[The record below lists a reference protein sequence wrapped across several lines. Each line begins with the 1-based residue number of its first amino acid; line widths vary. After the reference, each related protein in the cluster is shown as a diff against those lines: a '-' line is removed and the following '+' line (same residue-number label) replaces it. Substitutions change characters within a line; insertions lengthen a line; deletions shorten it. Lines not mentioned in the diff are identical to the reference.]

1 MMLLQKWLGKNKNY
15 ISNLGATF
23 ISQAATAI
31 SVLLITPQLVKQLGA
46 SSFSFYGILL
56 NLVLV
61 ASVFDFGLNAGLC
74 HRLIQE
80 PHRKNLLINAV
91 FFFSPIVF
99 AFAIPVFFFLFYS
112 GWIINSRS
120 IGLLSVVLA
129 LVVAQNMLA
138 LQFESILQSV
148 NKIFFSKMLRMV
160 RTVVETLLLFVLS
173 KYGDILLLLF
183 ASVILNFIFLLSL
196 FIVSKR
202 QLSFTISWGYFK
214 WTALFSQLK
223 YSSWYFASA
232 LAAVIAYNVQIV
244 LLGRYLTDTQMA
256 TFLLI
261 FRFFEVIRIG
271 MTNFTQV
278 LFPSISMRQASG
290 DWNGVYDNFKLVF
303 LRVTILSTF
312 IFSLIFWKGY
322 EVFVWWSDFKTEEGQ
337 ATFHLYGIYVL
348 LLIVDHIS
356 VLYLMAL
363 RFNRI
368 PAIVSLFQ
376 SIITMF
382 MTVIFV
388 GKMGLSG
395 AVWASLLVFTLTT
408 FIFNPTYLLLQL
420 KRYKLSPLPSPQDR
434 S

>member
-46 SSFSFYGILL
+46 SAYSFYGILL

-61 ASVFDFGLNAGLC
+61 ASVFDFGLNVGLC

-91 FFFSPIVF
+91 FFFTPILF

-112 GWIINSRS
+112 GWVINSRS

-202 QLSFTISWGYFK
+202 QLSFTINWGYFK

-232 LAAVIAYNVQIV
+232 LAAVIAFNVQIV

-303 LRVTILSTF
+303 LRVFALSLL
-312 IFSLIFWKGY
+312 IFPFIFWKGY
-322 EVFVWWSDFKTEEGQ
+322 DVFVWWSDYYNSESLS
-337 ATFHLYGIYVL
+337 TFQVYALYVFFLVIDHVAVIFL
-348 LLIVDHIS
+348 L
-356 VLYLMAL
+356 AL
-363 RFNRI
+363 KFNKI
-368 PAIVSLFQ
+368 PAIVSILQSVLSLFATILFIQ
-376 SIITMF
+376 KI
-382 MTVIFV
+382 
-388 GKMGLSG
+388 GLSG
-395 AVWASLLVFTLTT
+395 AVWASLLLFGLTSL
-408 FIFNPTYLLLQL
+408 IFNPLYLMHQL
-420 KRYKLSPLPSPQDR
+420 RKRQVIL
-434 S
+434 

>member
-1 MMLLQKWLGKNKNY
+1 MSLLQKWFGGNKRY

-23 ISQAATAI
+23 ISQAATAL
-31 SVLLITPQLVKQLGA
+31 SVLFITPYLVRQLGE
-46 SSFSFYGILL
+46 SSFSFYGVLL

-80 PHRKNLLINAV
+80 PQRKNLLINAV

-99 AFAIPVFFFLFYS
+99 VFAIPVFFFLFYA
-112 GWIINSRS
+112 GWVANSPS
-120 IGLLSVVLA
+120 TGLLSIVLA
-129 LVVAQNMLA
+129 LVVTQNMLA

-148 NKIFFSKMLRMV
+148 NKVFLSKLLRMG
-160 RTVVETLLLFVLS
+160 RTVVETCLLYVLS
-173 KYGDILLLLF
+173 ESGDILWLLI
-183 ASVILNFIFLLSL
+183 ASVAVNFVFLIVL
-196 FIVSKR
+196 FLVAKK
-202 QLSFTISWGYFK
+202 QLSFNISWSHFK

-223 YSSWYFASA
+223 YSGWYFASA

-244 LLGRYLTDTQMA
+244 LLGKYLTDTQMA

-278 LFPSISMRQASG
+278 LFPTISMRQASG
-290 DWNGVYDNFKLVF
+290 DWKGIYSNFKMVF
-303 LRVTILSTF
+303 IRVLALSLL
-312 IFSLIFWKGY
+312 IFSFIFWKGY
-322 EVFVWWSDFKTEEGQ
+322 DVFVWWSDFKNEEGQ
-337 ATFHLYGIYVL
+337 STFHLYGVYVL
-348 LLIVDHIS
+348 LLIIDHVS

-368 PAIVSLFQ
+368 PAIISLFQ
-376 SIITMF
+376 STITMF
-382 MTVIFV
+382 VTVIFV

-420 KRYKLSPLPSPQDR
+420 KKHKLSPLPSPQDR

>member
-120 IGLLSVVLA
+120 IGLLSIVLA

-244 LLGRYLTDTQMA
+244 LLGKYLTDTQMA

-290 DWNGVYDNFKLVF
+290 DWHGIYSNFKMVF
-303 LRVTILSTF
+303 IRVFALSLL
-312 IFSLIFWKGY
+312 IFSFIFWKGY
-322 EVFVWWSDFKTEEGQ
+322 DVFVWWSDYYNSESLS
-337 ATFHLYGIYVL
+337 TFQVYTLYVFFLVIDHVAVIFL
-348 LLIVDHIS
+348 LALKFNKMPAIISILQS
-356 VLYLMAL
+356 VL
-363 RFNRI
+363 
-368 PAIVSLFQ
+368 SLFATILFIQ
-376 SIITMF
+376 KI
-382 MTVIFV
+382 
-388 GKMGLSG
+388 GLSG
-395 AVWASLLVFTLTT
+395 AVWASLLLFGLTSL
-408 FIFNPTYLLLQL
+408 IFNPLYLMHQL
-420 KRYKLSPLPSPQDR
+420 RKRQVIL
-434 S
+434 